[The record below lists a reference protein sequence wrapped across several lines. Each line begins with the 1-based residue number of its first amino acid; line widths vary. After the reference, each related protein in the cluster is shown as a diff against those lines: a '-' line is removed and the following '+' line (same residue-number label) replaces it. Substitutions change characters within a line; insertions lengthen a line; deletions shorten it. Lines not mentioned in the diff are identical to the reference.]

1 VAVRFLFF
9 FFQAEDGI
17 RDGHVTGVQTCALPI
32 FVNWC
37 MMASEQRVLEMN
49 VHAAVAVF
57 YVENDRVPAD
67 LTPAPDDAQS
77 AIACRHDS
85 GQIHC
90 PDFEVTRHWD
100 RFLHDWRVQN
110 PWNNYLL
117 PGF

>member
-1 VAVRFLFF
+1 MCSLKYKAGIFLVALGWEANIV
-9 FFQAEDGI
+9 
-17 RDGHVTGVQTCALPI
+17 
-32 FVNWC
+32 
-37 MMASEQRVLEMN
+37 EMN

-117 PGF
+117 PGFQVCAVRICVGFANRLS